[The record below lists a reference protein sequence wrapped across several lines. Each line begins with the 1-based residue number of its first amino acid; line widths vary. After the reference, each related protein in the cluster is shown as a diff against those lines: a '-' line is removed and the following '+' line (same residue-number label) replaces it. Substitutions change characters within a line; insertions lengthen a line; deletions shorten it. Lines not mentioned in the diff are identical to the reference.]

1 MGHARR
7 TITILTAAVAVA
19 LSLAGVST
27 ADAAPTPSPTAAANA
42 SQNVIVVLRDQ
53 LASTPANK
61 HDMSPRRTRATSA
74 QDAVLSRLT
83 GTAPTRVKHFALG
96 NAFSATVS
104 EAQAAALAQDPQ
116 VASVIPDRT
125 VAIAQPTPAASSTTK
140 PAAVA
145 PPANANGPFALCPSD
160 PAQPLVEPEALQSIR
175 ALTTDGS
182 SECPAVG
189 HRVGSQGGLH
199 C

>member
-7 TITILTAAVAVA
+7 TITILTAAVTAA

-27 ADAAPTPSPTAAANA
+27 ADAAPTPSPAAAANA

-53 LASTPANK
+53 LASTPASK
-61 HDMSPRRTRATSA
+61 HDMSPRRARATSA

-83 GTAPTRVKHFALG
+83 GTAPTHVKHFALG

-125 VAIAQPTPAASSTTK
+125 VAIAQPAPAAFLDHEAGGGR
-140 PAAVA
+140 PARERERSVRSVPVRSGAA
-145 PPANANGPFALCPSD
+145 AGRARGAAID
-160 PAQPLVEPEALQSIR
+160 PRI
-175 ALTTDGS
+175 DD
-182 SECPAVG
+182 
-189 HRVGSQGGLH
+189 
-199 C
+199 